1 MTKLNW
7 EKANK
12 AEKPREKRRI
22 SNRTKVLAAYANG
35 TQRERERIIKLIQDV
50 VAEHQA
56 RGIQNVPSLLLL
68 QLIEDKK

>member
-12 AEKPREKRRI
+12 AEKPKEKRRI

-35 TQRERERIIKLIQDV
+35 TERERERIIKLIQENMSGRDSWLSV
-50 VAEHQA
+50 
-56 RGIQNVPSLLLL
+56 I
-68 QLIEDKK
+68 QLIKGEGK

>member
-12 AEKPREKRRI
+12 AEKPKEKRRI

-35 TQRERERIIKLIQDV
+35 TQRERERIIKLIEVNMSGRDSWLTV
-50 VAEHQA
+50 
-56 RGIQNVPSLLLL
+56 I
-68 QLIEDKK
+68 QLIKGDIK